1 MILFQKRQKDNNILQ
16 EKLEETMSGLFEQVI
31 KDRGKYYSKNSD
43 KIPAPGNVPSI
54 ISSYANQNAVISGGS
69 GLVPGPMGM
78 LTIVPEL
85 ALVIRNQ
92 MSMVYDIGVAY
103 GYGKRLNAELLI
115 GVFGYALGSGAL
127 GLLTIH
133 GQKVLVKRA
142 SLRFMQKV
150 IKLMAG
156 KVTQRVLKSMVS
168 KWLPVAG
175 AVALAAWSKHSTH
188 LIAER
193 AISVFEKEIET
204 SEEIVDE
211 EFSEDSIDIDSVDVA
226 ETNFEAI
233 KIQSLINLM
242 CVDGAIK
249 EEEKEFIKAV
259 ISDSS
264 LDEKERLRLV
274 EQVHSGSK
282 AKIDYSQVSELPDE
296 AIGLMVDLVG
306 LAKRDG
312 EFHVTEKLFIKQVGK
327 LLGFSANEIEEVL
340 TA

>member
-1 MILFQKRQKDNNILQ
+1 MLLFQRQQKDKNILQ
-16 EKLEETMSGLFEQVI
+16 EKLEERMFDLFDQVI

-43 KIPAPGNVPSI
+43 KIPVPGNVPSI

-103 GYGKRLNAELLI
+103 GYGKKLNAELLI

-127 GLLTIH
+127 GLLVIH
-133 GQKVLVKRA
+133 GQKVLVRRA
-142 SLRFMQKV
+142 SLQFMQKV
-150 IKLMAG
+150 IQLMAG

-168 KWLPVAG
+168 KWLPIAG
-175 AVALAAWSKHSTH
+175 AVALAAWSKLSTH

-193 AISVFEKEIET
+193 AISVFEKEIEI
-204 SEEIVDE
+204 SEELVDE
-211 EFSEDSIDIDSVDVA
+211 ESPEDSIDIGSVDVA

-242 CVDGAIK
+242 CVDGVMK
-249 EEEKEFIKAV
+249 EEEKEFIRTV

-264 LDEKERLRLV
+264 LDETERSCLV
-274 EQVHSGSK
+274 EQVHKGSK
-282 AKIDYSQVSELPDE
+282 TKVDYSQISELPDE

-312 EFHVTEKLFIKQVGK
+312 EFHMTEKLFIKQVGK
-327 LLGFSANEIEEVL
+327 LLGFSASEIEEVL

>member
-1 MILFQKRQKDNNILQ
+1 
-16 EKLEETMSGLFEQVI
+16 
-31 KDRGKYYSKNSD
+31 
-43 KIPAPGNVPSI
+43 
-54 ISSYANQNAVISGGS
+54 
-69 GLVPGPMGM
+69 
-78 LTIVPEL
+78 
-85 ALVIRNQ
+85 
-92 MSMVYDIGVAY
+92 
-103 GYGKRLNAELLI
+103 
-115 GVFGYALGSGAL
+115 
-127 GLLTIH
+127 
-133 GQKVLVKRA
+133 
-142 SLRFMQKV
+142 
-150 IKLMAG
+150 
-156 KVTQRVLKSMVS
+156 MVS